1 MNTSIL
7 QIPVSEG
14 LLHVAV
20 YGTEN
25 QIPVVLL
32 HGTAAYHYCWRNVA
46 AQLSAKYRVYCPD
59 LLGAGFSDK
68 PTDVSY
74 SKQAQSARI
83 QSLIQSLDC
92 GPVHLVGHSIGGEIA
107 VNLTLEAPELISSLT
122 LVAPDGFRR
131 GVAAPIKWAARRGWM
146 NPIFRKAMSKPIN
159 PKALA
164 RILGIP
170 LQHITPEL
178 VEHWTKPYADPN
190 LPYIIAKTLADDD
203 TGTMSHQVN
212 RITAPTLLI
221 YGTKDRL
228 IPRRVFEKYKLALTN
243 KVVEEYDGLGH
254 VLMEQCPE
262 RLAASIDNFIL

>member
-1 MNTSIL
+1 
-7 QIPVSEG
+7 
-14 LLHVAV
+14 
-20 YGTEN
+20 
-25 QIPVVLL
+25 
-32 HGTAAYHYCWRNVA
+32 
-46 AQLSAKYRVYCPD
+46 
-59 LLGAGFSDK
+59 
-68 PTDVSY
+68 
-74 SKQAQSARI
+74 
-83 QSLIQSLDC
+83 
-92 GPVHLVGHSIGGEIA
+92 
-107 VNLTLEAPELISSLT
+107 
-122 LVAPDGFRR
+122 
-131 GVAAPIKWAARRGWM
+131 
-146 NPIFRKAMSKPIN
+146 MSKPIN

-262 RLAASIDNFIL
+262 RLAASIDNHIVNDLRR